1 MKIRDKVA
9 IYLSLTFLILAGSLY
24 LVFDQL
30 IMRDFLK
37 LENENALRNAQRV
50 KEAVTVLKEEI
61 ALKAEEWGAWDDTYS
76 YFDSKDEE
84 YEQSNLTF
92 EALSQLR
99 LRHFVMFD
107 LNGNVVRALKVGE
120 EEVTDLNE
128 SEANELFTISKL
140 AVEGPSHGLIRTG
153 GRNLLAGAAP
163 VTDSAGTA
171 EVKGT
176 ILFTRDFSE
185 ETVEKINELTKV
197 SVAFNNIETQFP
209 SQPIINLHTDS
220 LLVEDVLR
228 GVDENP
234 IMKFNIRLSRDIY
247 ERGLNARDTATLYVL
262 FFTVITLFIAIMFV
276 KASVLDP
283 LIRIGTEIE
292 KIGAEKYKDLN
303 VIEEGSPEFKRLGK
317 EINNMLHQIRAA
329 RLEAE
334 AANDAKSK
342 FIARVSHELRT
353 PIAGIIGLNSMLTK
367 RNSQKELIEL
377 LNLQGS
383 NAEGLL
389 TLINEILDFSAV
401 EKGELT
407 FESIEFNP
415 RKIAKEALETVAGR
429 LKDGVSIKLQVSPTV
444 PSRVKGDPTRL
455 KQVLV
460 NLLGNSIKFTSRG
473 EVGLEVKDNLHIKVW
488 DTGIG
493 IPKDKIHSIF
503 EPFKQAD
510 ESITRVYQGTGLG
523 LSIVKQTVELQGGKI
538 WVESEEGKGSSFFV
552 NIPFVMIQG
561 FSPKIP
567 SVKVLSEN
575 SVARTLREYNVDI
588 SPSSEVEI
596 VSEEDLIKEIN
607 PNMIAIVSPTN
618 LDLRERLYKAGVEK
632 ILTSP
637 FLIDDLQ
644 DLINGVKPA
653 SGYELNKGKSLR
665 ILVADDTRTNRI
677 ILEDLLREAG
687 HDVVCVED
695 GAQAVKTLE
704 EDRSFDL
711 LLTDISMPIMDGYTV
726 TRKLRES
733 GSKIPVVAITAH
745 VLEEEQAKMR
755 EAGMDDILVKPIR
768 PESVQKVLGRIIT

>member
-1 MKIRDKVA
+1 MKLRDRVA
-9 IYLSLTFLILAGSLY
+9 IYLSLTFLVLAGSLY

-30 IMRDFLK
+30 IMSDFLR
-37 LENENALRNAQRV
+37 LENENALRNAERV

-76 YFDSKDEE
+76 YFDSKDDE

-99 LRHFVMFD
+99 LRHFIMFD
-107 LNGNVVRALKVGE
+107 LKGNIVRALKVGE
-120 EEVTDLNE
+120 EEVAELNE
-128 SEANELFTISKL
+128 REAKELFLVAKQAAES
-140 AVEGPSHGLIRTG
+140 PSHGLIRTD

-185 ETVEKINELTKV
+185 ETVQKINELTKV
-197 SVAFNNIETQFP
+197 PVVFDNIETQFP
-209 SQPIINLHTDS
+209 SHSIIKLFSDS
-220 LLVEDVLR
+220 LLVQDVLR
-228 GVDENP
+228 GVDKKP
-234 IMKFNIRLSRDIY
+234 ILKFEIKLPRDIY
-247 ERGLNARDTATLYVL
+247 QRGLNARDTATLYVL
-262 FFTVITLFIAIMFV
+262 FFTVITLVIAIMFV
-276 KASVLDP
+276 KSSVLDP
-283 LIRIGTEIE
+283 LTRIGTETE

-303 VIEEGSPEFKRLGK
+303 VTEAGSPEFKRLGK
-317 EINNMLHQIRAA
+317 EINNMLRQIRAA
-329 RLEAE
+329 RLEAQ

-367 RNSQKELIEL
+367 RNNQKELIEL

-407 FESIEFNP
+407 FETIEFNP

-429 LKDGVSIKLQVSPTV
+429 LKEGVSIKLSVSPNV
-444 PSRVKGDPTRL
+444 PAKVKGDPTRL

-460 NLLGNSIKFTSRG
+460 NLLGNSIKFTSKG
-473 EVGLEVKDNLHIKVW
+473 EVGLEVKDNLNIKVW

-493 IPKDKIHSIF
+493 IPKNKIQSIF

-523 LSIVKQTVELQGGKI
+523 LSIVKQTVEAQGGKI
-538 WVESEEGKGSSFFV
+538 WVESQEGKGSSFFV
-552 NIPFVMIQG
+552 HIPFVGIQE
-561 FSPKIP
+561 FSSKIP
-567 SVKVLSEN
+567 SVRLLGEN
-575 SVARTLREYNVDI
+575 SVAKVLREYSVDI
-588 SPSSEVEI
+588 SLNGELEI
-596 VSEEDLIKEIN
+596 VTEEDTISEIN
-607 PNMIAIVSPTN
+607 PKMIAVVSPTN
-618 LDLRERLYKAGVEK
+618 LDLRDRLYKAGLDK
-632 ILTSP
+632 IISSP

-644 DLINGVKPA
+644 DLIYGAKK
-653 SGYELNKGKSLR
+653 SSSYELSKGRSLR

-726 TRKLRES
+726 ARKLRES

-745 VLEEEQAKMR
+745 VLEEEQAKMKD
-755 EAGMDDILVKPIR
+755 AGMNDILFKPIR
-768 PESVQKVLGRIIT
+768 PENIDKVLKRVMV